1 MRTKMTSHR
10 VLIGLVVVLG
20 INSQLNTRHL
30 HWVGAVP
37 RSIVKTLANP
47 PASLLHGTMVGIR
60 GEDPGPDII
69 PADANEQKLNE
80 LLTTATAEN
89 RRLWEENHHLRD
101 QLDAFSAAAAVRG
114 SVTINLLPA
123 RVADYNPSR
132 SNPTIELDKGSR
144 AGVETDNPVIVSAN
158 LVGFI
163 QGDVGTLRSSAR
175 LVTAPDT
182 RYAIRLIRPGSSTDE
197 FGGATYIY
205 TDDSGKFFYCDLP
218 DGTHDIAV
226 GDLASMADDRYPQ
239 ALGYIL
245 GVVSEVRLDHPENP
259 LELDRIII
267 RPAVDPS
274 RLRDVSI
281 QVKE

>member
-10 VLIGLVVVLG
+10 VLIGLAVVLG
-20 INSQLNTRHL
+20 LNSQLNTRHL

-37 RSIVKTLANP
+37 RGIVKTLANP
-47 PASLLHGTMVGIR
+47 PASLLNSAMVGLR
-60 GEDPGPDII
+60 GEDPGPDVI
-69 PADANEQKLNE
+69 PPDATEQKLNE
-80 LLTTATAEN
+80 LLASASHEN
-89 RRLWEENHHLRD
+89 RRLWEENRHLRD
-101 QLDAFSAAAAVRG
+101 QLAGFTAAANVRG
-114 SVTINLLPA
+114 SMTLNLLPA

-175 LVTAPDT
+175 LITAPDT
-182 RYAIRLIRPGSSTDE
+182 RYAVRLIRPGSSTDD
-197 FGGATYIY
+197 FGDATYIY
-205 TDDSGKFFYCDLP
+205 TDDSGTFFHCDMP

-226 GDLASMADDRYPQ
+226 GDLASLADDRYPQ

-274 RLRDVSI
+274 RLRNVSI